1 MAARQHGV
9 VSGRQLLEIGLSAK
23 GIRHRVTTG
32 RLHRVERG
40 VYAVGRP
47 ELSARG
53 RWMAAVLGAGDG
65 AVLSHR
71 SAAALWGIAPDT
83 EAVEVTVPVS
93 SGRRRPGVKVCRRRE
108 LAVGDVDNRDGIPVT
123 SIVRTLVDMASRLDP
138 GRVER
143 MVNEA
148 DRLNL
153 IDPSGLREGLERYR
167 GQRGVGRLRAL
178 LDRRT
183 FRLTDSELERRFLP
197 LAASAGLAYPL
208 TRQRVNGYRVDF
220 YWPELGLI
228 VETDGLRYHR
238 TPGQQARDRQRDQA
252 HVVAGMT
259 PLRFTHA
266 QVRFAPQHVRA
277 TLTAVARRLERERS
291 RRGPAA

>member
-9 VSGRQLLEIGLSAK
+9 VAGRQLLELGLSAR

-53 RWMAAVLGAGDG
+53 RWMAAVLGAGRG
-65 AVLSHR
+65 AVLSHG
-71 SAAALWGIAPDT
+71 SAAALWGVAPV
-83 EAVEVTVPVS
+83 AHPVEVTVPAS
-93 SGRRRPGVKVCRRRE
+93 SGRSRPGVRICRRRE
-108 LAVGDVDNRDGIPVT
+108 LARADVDTRDGIPVT
-123 SIVRTLVDMASRLDP
+123 SIIRTLVDMASRLDR
-138 GRVER
+138 GRMER

-148 DRLNL
+148 DRLDL
-153 IDPSGLREGLERYR
+153 VDPEGLQGGLERYR

-178 LDRRT
+178 LDRQT

-208 TRQRVNGYRVDF
+208 TRRRVNGYRVDF

-228 VETDGLRYHR
+228 VETDGVRYHR
-238 TPGQQARDRQRDQA
+238 TPGQQARDRRRDQA
-252 HVVAGMT
+252 HTVAGMT

-266 QVRFAPQHVRA
+266 QVRFAPEHVRA
-277 TLTAVARRLERERS
+277 TLVAVARRLERERS
-291 RRGPAA
+291 RRKPAA